1 MRGSEEERCTGSDSK
16 GIKTR
21 EKIKGKRKNTLPSAG
36 DKYQLVQKKYSILQK
51 SYTIP
56 ILLVSQ
62 NEQMLISK
70 FLKFC
75 MSDF

>member
-36 DKYQLVQKKYSILQK
+36 DKYQLVQKSTVFCKNRTPSL
-51 SYTIP
+51 SYWFHKT
-56 ILLVSQ
+56 
-62 NEQMLISK
+62 NK
-70 FLKFC
+70 C
-75 MSDF
+75 